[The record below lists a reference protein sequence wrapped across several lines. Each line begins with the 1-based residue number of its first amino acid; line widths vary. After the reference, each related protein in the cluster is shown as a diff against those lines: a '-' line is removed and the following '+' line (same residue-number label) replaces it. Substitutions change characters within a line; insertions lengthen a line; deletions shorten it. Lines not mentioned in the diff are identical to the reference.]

1 MIWFFASMAIIQI
14 GLWIYFI
21 IKKKYAILIVSGF
34 LGVFSIWSFVDA
46 YIKYIYFDPCEG
58 IDGCMNETGMIFVLL
73 IFLMFLSTF
82 ISLIAFVLDFYK
94 NKKHI

>member
-58 IDGCMNETGMIFVLL
+58 IDDCMNETGMIFVLL
-73 IFLMFLSTF
+73 IFLMLMTTF
-82 ISLIAFVLDFYK
+82 ISLIAFILDFYK
-94 NKKHI
+94 NRKHI